1 MYYSRSCTTVVRIRL
16 FPQTVGQSHSPGPQL
31 AEVPLGLEGVGRET
45 GEHGAGEEERLQH
58 DPILIEAHCR
68 GGQKQDSVGIRRSV
82 RGTTHTR
89 QGLYSDEDAYQL
101 LPRRPPPAEST
112 RDENNGG
119 LKKTV
124 HVEIGIHQSDPHHPW

>member
-1 MYYSRSCTTVVRIRL
+1 MFHSGSCTTVLMFLV

-58 DPILIEAHCR
+58 DLILIEAHCR
-68 GGQKQDSVGIRRSV
+68 GGQRQDSVGTHRSV

-112 RDENNGG
+112 RHDNKRVQGW
-119 LKKTV
+119 L
-124 HVEIGIHQSDPHHPW
+124 